1 MPGNK
6 LIQDYAWLIAA
17 LRPYCDE
24 VMTSVSDFDQRLS
37 IGARWGSHQVAVLVE
52 SAEMSDGRLVWRS
65 VNQEIA
71 KGVRSRADV
80 ILDVLAKRPGG
91 VPATMGAK

>member
-1 MPGNK
+1 MPTKNTAREY
-6 LIQDYAWLIAA
+6 QWLLDA
-17 LRPYCDE
+17 LRPHCDE
-24 VMTSVSDFDQRLS
+24 VMIAVSDFDQRLS
-37 IGARWGSHQVAVLVE
+37 IGVRWGSHQAAVLVE
-52 SAEMSDGRLVWRS
+52 SAEMSDGGLVWRS

-91 VPATMGAK
+91 VPARMAAS